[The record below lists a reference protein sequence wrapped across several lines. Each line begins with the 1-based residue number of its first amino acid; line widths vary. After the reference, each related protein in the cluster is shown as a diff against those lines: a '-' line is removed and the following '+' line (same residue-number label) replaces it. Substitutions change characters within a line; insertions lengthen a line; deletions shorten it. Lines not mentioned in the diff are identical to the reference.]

1 MTITK
6 EYIENLR
13 NNTFMN
19 ISIKQEK
26 EILDMFSSELE
37 NGHKWSMQ
45 DIHTNKLGKS
55 LIDMEYDCVC
65 WSPRGGSNIP
75 NNYS

>member
-26 EILDMFSSELE
+26 QILDMFSSEPE
-37 NGHKWSMQ
+37 NGHEWSMQ
-45 DIHTNKLGKS
+45 DIHEQIRK
-55 LIDMEYDCVC
+55 IVD
-65 WSPRGGSNIP
+65 
-75 NNYS
+75 

>member
-26 EILDMFSSELE
+26 EILAMFSSESE
-37 NGHKWSMQ
+37 NGHEWSMQ
-45 DIHTNKLGKS
+45 DIHEQIRKIVN
-55 LIDMEYDCVC
+55 
-65 WSPRGGSNIP
+65 
-75 NNYS
+75 

>member
-19 ISIKQEK
+19 ITIKQEK
-26 EILDMFSSELE
+26 EILDSSEPE
-37 NGHKWSMQ
+37 NEHEWSMQ
-45 DIHTNKLGKS
+45 DIHEQIRK
-55 LIDMEYDCVC
+55 IVD
-65 WSPRGGSNIP
+65 
-75 NNYS
+75 

>member
-1 MTITK
+1 MALPLFTFAN
-6 EYIENLR
+6 YIILDR

-37 NGHKWSMQ
+37 NGHEWSMQ
-45 DIHTNKLGKS
+45 DVHEQIRK
-55 LIDMEYDCVC
+55 IVD
-65 WSPRGGSNIP
+65 
-75 NNYS
+75 